1 MNAWPASGE
10 NPPAHGGTEPE
21 NARGTGEAMALAEAQ
36 DKAAAAFYRQIT
48 V

>member
-1 MNAWPASGE
+1 MNHGPRGGE

-21 NARGTGEAMALAEAQ
+21 NAEEQAQAIALAEAQ
-36 DKAAAAFYRQIT
+36 DKAAAAFIVRLT